1 MNRLQNSAILMIG
14 NFIFATPK
22 ALKYSMF
29 VEEKFI
35 SECFALHNSK
45 FFCNFASFLE

>member
-22 ALKYSMF
+22 PLKYSIF
-29 VEEKFI
+29 EEEKFI
-35 SECFALHNSK
+35 YRRFALHNS
-45 FFCNFASFLE
+45 